1 MTHLIFLNKSWILF
15 WILCVQPNSITYP
28 IVFFCFPY
36 FYSELP
42 IEMGLYYKMC
52 LIIVAHYSPVPR
64 DVGKGSNT
72 LPNNTG
78 YRGVDSPVFF
88 DCLGG
93 NVGLGR
99 EFLWVG
105 VYCVF

>member
-1 MTHLIFLNKSWILF
+1 MYNLI
-15 WILCVQPNSITYP
+15 
-28 IVFFCFPY
+28 PY

-78 YRGVDSPVFF
+78 YRGVDFLRVLRLPWRKRGTKGFF
-88 DCLGG
+88 
-93 NVGLGR
+93 VGWYLMC
-99 EFLWVG
+99 F
-105 VYCVF
+105 

>member
-1 MTHLIFLNKSWILF
+1 
-15 WILCVQPNSITYP
+15 
-28 IVFFCFPY
+28 
-36 FYSELP
+36 
-42 IEMGLYYKMC
+42 MGLYYKMC

-99 EFLWVG
+99 EFFVG
-105 VYCVF
+105 LSLLCFLKFTVIFLYFYILFLPNMA